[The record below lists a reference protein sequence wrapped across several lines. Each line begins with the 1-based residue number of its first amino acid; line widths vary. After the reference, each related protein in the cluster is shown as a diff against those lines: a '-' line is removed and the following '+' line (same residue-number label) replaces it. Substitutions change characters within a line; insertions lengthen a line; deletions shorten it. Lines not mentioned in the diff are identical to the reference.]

1 MMIRNYV
8 QKGILLIVS
17 FMIILFLNGCSSKTV
32 SDNELIFGTTLSTKS
47 IDPAKDY
54 CGWYT
59 VRYGI
64 SETLFK
70 LDELMNI
77 IPNLA
82 LSYENIDKYTWKIIL
97 RKDVTFQNGEDM
109 TAEKVKSS
117 LERTIDKNAR
127 ARETLNIKS
136 INIENSDLIIVTN
149 EQNPTIIND
158 LCEPFASI
166 IDVEGTEDFNNAP
179 IGTGPFKV
187 EEFSPI
193 KSSYYSKYESY
204 WKGEPSLEKIKII
217 KVSDSDTLTMAL
229 QTGEID
235 VAQGISYS
243 SLNLFRNSDEYKIEG
258 TDTSRAVVLYYN
270 YNNKYLKDDNLR
282 RAINL
287 AINKEE
293 YCEFLLEGAVTP
305 AVGAFPQSMDYSID
319 ADYIEKIDL
328 EKAKSILDNNG
339 YVDSDNDG
347 IREKDGEKIQIKLV
361 TYSSRTELPIFAQAI
376 QADLKDIGIDVQ
388 VEVSDSIMD
397 KLNSGNFD
405 MALYSN
411 VTSSTGDGAAY
422 LNNLLKTNGDSNY
435 GLYSNKEVDEL
446 LMDLNKEFDV
456 HERADLAVKIQKK
469 VIEEDAFNFIG
480 HSKINFV
487 MKSNVMDFE
496 VNPTDYYEFN
506 YKTRIEQ
513 P

>member
-17 FMIILFLNGCSSKTV
+17 FITILFLNGCSSKTV

-64 SETLFK
+64 TETLFK
-70 LDELMNI
+70 LDEFMNI
-77 IPNLA
+77 VPNLA
-82 LSYENIDKYTWKIIL
+82 LSYENIDKYTWKVTL

-109 TAEKVKSS
+109 TPEKVKSS
-117 LERTIDKNAR
+117 LERAINQNGR

-136 INIENSDLIIVTN
+136 INIENSDLVIVTN
-149 EQNPTIIND
+149 EPNPTFVNG
-158 LCEPFASI
+158 LCDPFTSI
-166 IDVEGTEDFNNAP
+166 IDVEGTEDFDNEP

-193 KSSYYSKYESY
+193 KSSYYYKYENY
-204 WKGEPSLEKIKII
+204 WKGKPSLEKIKII

-243 SLNLFRNSDEYKIEG
+243 SLGLFRNSKEYKIQEI
-258 TDTSRAVVLYYN
+258 DTSRAVVLYYN
-270 YNNKYLKDDNLR
+270 YNNKYLKDENLR
-282 RAINL
+282 RALNI
-287 AINKEE
+287 AINKQE
-293 YCEFLLEGAVTP
+293 YCKFLLEGAVTP
-305 AVGAFPQSMDYSID
+305 SAGAFPQSMDYSLD
-319 ADYIEKIDL
+319 ADYIEKTDL
-328 EKAKSILDNNG
+328 EKAKSILDENG
-339 YVDSDNDG
+339 YIDIDNNG
-347 IREKDGEKIQIKLV
+347 IREKDGEKFSIKLV
-361 TYSSRTELPIFAQAI
+361 TYSARAELPIFAQAI
-376 QADLKDIGIDVQ
+376 QADLKNIGIDVKI
-388 VEVSDSIMD
+388 EVSDSIMD

-411 VTSSTGDGAAY
+411 VTASTGDGTTY

-446 LMDLNKEFDV
+446 LTNLNEDFDAHKRV
-456 HERADLAVKIQKK
+456 DLAIDIQKK
-469 VIEEDAFNFIG
+469 VLEDDAFNFIG

-487 MKSNVMDFE
+487 MKSNVTDFE

-506 YKTRIEQ
+506 YKTRIEK